1 MIVEVGGGRE
11 AVAPY
16 VGAVWI
22 LLIRPPVVAFGE
34 VVMRPT
40 LAPFAVRGGHRDRLL
55 GKISICSAENSR
67 PVNRRDK
74 VIRRGCTA
82 GPGSTD
88 GNVASGSNSRCQKL
102 PPRRHPHLVSFPFY
116 SYKFR
121 SGHNTDSERY
131 LLFNCRVR
139 ELRD

>member
-1 MIVEVGGGRE
+1 MFSCMIRVLLFSRQLPRRRQCRNHQARPHHRLAMIVEVGGIRE

-67 PVNRRDK
+67 PVRCRDK
-74 VIRRGCTA
+74 VIRRGGTA
-82 GPGSTD
+82 GPGS
-88 GNVASGSNSRCQKL
+88 
-102 PPRRHPHLVSFPFY
+102 
-116 SYKFR
+116 
-121 SGHNTDSERY
+121 
-131 LLFNCRVR
+131 
-139 ELRD
+139 